1 MAIHSGKTVARG
13 RSKRERVNVMVDRR
27 KLKQVAAAVGAPTS
41 SAAIDVA
48 LDRVLE
54 DAQFARALERWGGR
68 FPRFTIP
75 GE

>member
-41 SAAIDVA
+41 STAIDVA
-48 LDRVLE
+48 LDRGFKPV
-54 DAQFARALERWGGR
+54 
-68 FPRFTIP
+68 
-75 GE
+75 